1 MATIDFCSHKSDSEW
16 FSQGRIREGAKAT
29 PETVDLNK
37 YWKNLM
43 LDASRSPPNP
53 AMFGMV
59 LRFFSQSEAGVK
71 PIIQIPTWMPVMPSD
86 LRQAKNVKTDPK
98 NTLNYLKWA
107 YGNDPVS
114 LELFAEVAA
123 AYHTA
128 KALSEF
134 EDYPHMVE
142 RFVSAVVDDKGAPFL
157 FAILY
162 SNDFNLSSETVQGT
176 PVTIV
181 DFMGLG
187 GGSPSGFSA
196 RPRTPSS
203 RTSQGPSTTKPD
215 SDSKEEIVKKVE
227 EVVRGPDTEKAASAG
242 TRRGVISNIE
252 AQLAKLV
259 EALRNSD
266 SEESEEAAFQV
277 LRGYAVNVPEEIGGQ
292 NLRDD
297 FISYVEERFAERER
311 FDAEELAERIDRF
324 GFGTIPEEDLEV
336 EEQGEDDE

>member
-1 MATIDFCSHKSDSEW
+1 
-16 FSQGRIREGAKAT
+16 
-29 PETVDLNK
+29 
-37 YWKNLM
+37 
-43 LDASRSPPNP
+43 
-53 AMFGMV
+53 
-59 LRFFSQSEAGVK
+59 
-71 PIIQIPTWMPVMPSD
+71 
-86 LRQAKNVKTDPK
+86 
-98 NTLNYLKWA
+98 
-107 YGNDPVS
+107 
-114 LELFAEVAA
+114 
-123 AYHTA
+123 
-128 KALSEF
+128 
-134 EDYPHMVE
+134 MVE

-187 GGSPSGFSA
+187 GGSPSGFGA

-203 RTSQGPSTTKPD
+203 RTSPSPSTTKPD
-215 SDSKEEIVKKVE
+215 NAKEEIVKKVE

-242 TRRGVISNIE
+242 TRRGAISNIE

-277 LRGYAVNVPEEIGGQ
+277 LRGYAVNVPEEIGGE

-324 GFGTIPEEDLEV
+324 GFVPSATIPEEDLEV